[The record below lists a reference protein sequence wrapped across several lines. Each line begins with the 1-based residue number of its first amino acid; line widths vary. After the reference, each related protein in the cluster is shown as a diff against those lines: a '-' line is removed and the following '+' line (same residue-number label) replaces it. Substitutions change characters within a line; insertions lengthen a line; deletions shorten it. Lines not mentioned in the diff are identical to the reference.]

1 MPSDFL
7 IILMQIQIFNRH
19 VKLDDAQL
27 EYIREKM
34 FNLGT
39 YGEGIGD
46 ESTEVRV
53 DIESN
58 KIKTSNKN
66 ITVQVTMIVPRAVIR
81 AEIYSVTVEEGVDLA
96 IDKLKKQ
103 IERYK
108 GKKNRRDQ
116 SGKWIPASTLEE
128 ISSAQTGVELPQIAK
143 RKTFVSTEPM
153 HEDEAVEQLEL
164 LGHSF
169 YAFLNAEN
177 KRFNVVYKREDGT
190 YGLLD
195 ISEKGSSQK

>member
-1 MPSDFL
+1 
-7 IILMQIQIFNRH
+7 MQVQIFNRH
-19 VKLDDAQL
+19 LKLSDAQL
-27 EYIREKM
+27 EYVREKM
-34 FNLGT
+34 FNLGS
-39 YGEGIGD
+39 YGEGIDD

-53 DIESN
+53 DVESN
-58 KIKTSNKN
+58 KMKTSNKN

-81 AEIYSVTVEEGVDLA
+81 AEVYCVSLEEGIDLA
-96 IDKLKKQ
+96 VDKLKRQ

-108 GKKNRRDQ
+108 GKKNRRDN
-116 SGKWIPASTLEE
+116 SGKWIPSSTLEQ
-128 ISSAQTGVELPQIAK
+128 ISSAQTGVDVSQIAK
-143 RKTFVSTEPM
+143 RKTFVSADPM

-169 YAFLNAEN
+169 FAFMNAEN

-195 ISEKGSSQK
+195 FNEDGTSKE

>member
-1 MPSDFL
+1 
-7 IILMQIQIFNRH
+7 MQVQIFNRH
-19 VKLDDAQL
+19 IKLDDSQL
-27 EYIREKM
+27 EYIRDKM
-34 FNLGT
+34 FALKL
-39 YGEGIGD
+39 YGEGIDD

-53 DIESN
+53 DIEAN

-66 ITVQVTMIVPRAVIR
+66 VTVQVTMIVPRAVIR
-81 AEIYSVTVEEGVDLA
+81 AEIYSVTIEEGVDLA
-96 IDKLKKQ
+96 VEKLKRQ

-128 ISSAQTGVELPQIAK
+128 ISSAQTGIDLPQIAK
-143 RKTFVSTEPM
+143 RKTFVATEPM

-169 YAFLNAEN
+169 YAFLNADN
-177 KRFNVVYKREDGT
+177 KRFNVVYRRDDGT

-195 ISEKGSSQK
+195 LGSDKGSSQK